1 MTVKAGKLTAHD
13 AAALSLSCY
22 QGGKLTVTTGDITST
37 GEDFR
42 SNALYKAGGDG
53 DESVTL
59 PDYIYSTYNA
69 LMEAGWRFDD
79 IDRMDMLGF
88 LRVRAWKLHREKA
101 EKAPKKAFIDQV
113 WPDLR

>member
-1 MTVKAGKLTAHD
+1 MN
-13 AAALSLSCY
+13 LSLMTFSITGMFHTSLKRQSIC
-22 QGGKLTVTTGDITST
+22 TTFSRG
-37 GEDFR
+37 
-42 SNALYKAGGDG
+42 GGDG
-53 DESVTL
+53 DDPVTL
-59 PDYIYSTYNA
+59 PDYIFSTYNA

-88 LRVRAWKLHREKA
+88 LKIRAWKLNREKS